1 MRNTTG
7 IRVRNDLWETS
18 RVNLHHRSDL
28 ANHSGLCV
36 RLVTA
41 DTMAESLFDVISSQ
55 CSSLPLRDKHVE
67 PDRTTLNYLDRLSTL
82 SLSDLTTTES
92 EALDY
97 DSKSSLR
104 SLQVLVKRSYKSVD
118 TADEA
123 LSSLRTEI
131 PKAFEE
137 ATALQAALPD
147 VEKGT
152 TRFAQKYNKLSDNA
166 TLDHR
171 KRVLRLGDN
180 VDRISDVLE
189 LPALLSSII
198 SASSSAA
205 TSQAGSTSSANA
217 NYATA
222 LDLHAHIRR
231 LQRLYPDSDLVKSI
245 VTQAESAMRD
255 MTSSLIST
263 LRSQNLKLAGGMRL
277 IGLLRRV
284 APELDEIRSS
294 SKTWT
299 SNAGEGSLGA
309 MFLVCRLSNLLTTLE
324 ALEPLQE
331 LADQDFNQTDTS
343 RERNAWAAGQ
353 QTERYLKRYIEVF
366 REQCFAMISMYKSIF
381 PASLPEPSTQAHKDE
396 TSLLLRPQNP
406 REGLQQNRTLG
417 LPDIPLQRLPPVLS
431 TFTFH
436 IVDILMDTLRKYLPN
451 VRDQASRDS
460 LLTQVLYCSASLGRL
475 GGDFS
480 MMLAL
485 LEEDVN
491 DEIQSQI
498 PCDKDE
504 ATMPDSDP
512 EWMLA
517 MKKHKVQASRLELLA
532 SGVNRKTASEALA
545 SG

>member
-1 MRNTTG
+1 
-7 IRVRNDLWETS
+7 
-18 RVNLHHRSDL
+18 
-28 ANHSGLCV
+28 
-36 RLVTA
+36 
-41 DTMAESLFDVISSQ
+41 MAESLFDVISSQ
-55 CSSLPLRDKHVE
+55 YLSLPSHERPIE
-67 PDRTTLNYLDRLSTL
+67 SDRTTLNYLDRLSTL
-82 SLSDLTTTES
+82 SLSDLGTTES
-92 EALDY
+92 EALEY
-97 DSKSSLR
+97 DSQSSLR
-104 SLQVLVKRSYKSVD
+104 SLQVLAKRSYKSVD

-123 LSSLRTEI
+123 LSSLRTEV
-131 PKAFEE
+131 PKAAQD
-137 ATALQAALPD
+137 ATALQAALPN
-147 VEKGT
+147 VEKGAT
-152 TRFAQKYNKLSDNA
+152 KFAQKYNRLSDNA
-166 TLDHR
+166 TLDRR
-171 KRVLRLGDN
+171 KRILRLGDN

-189 LPALLSSII
+189 LPTLLSSII

-205 TSQAGSTSSANA
+205 PSQAGSTSSANA

-231 LQRLYPDSDLVKSI
+231 LQRLYPDSALVKSI
-245 VTQAESAMRD
+245 AAQAENAMRD
-255 MTSSLIST
+255 MTSSLVST

-284 APELDEIRSS
+284 APELDDFSS
-294 SKTWT
+294 GSKAWI

-309 MFLVCRLSNLLTTLE
+309 MFLVCRLSNLLATLE
-324 ALEPLQE
+324 ALEPLRE
-331 LADQDFNQTDTS
+331 LADQDFNQTNKARD
-343 RERNAWAAGQ
+343 RNAWAAGQ

-381 PASLPEPSTQAHKDE
+381 PASLPGPSTEAHKDE
-396 TSLLLRPQNP
+396 PSLLMKSQNL
-406 REGLQQNRTLG
+406 REGLQQDGRSG
-417 LPDIPLQRLPPVLS
+417 LPDDPLQKLPPALS

-436 IVDILMDTLRKYLPN
+436 IIDMLMDTLRRYLPN

-491 DEIQSQI
+491 EGIQRHINLDDDESMMAQ
-498 PCDKDE
+498 
-504 ATMPDSDP
+504 SDP

-532 SGVNRKTASEALA
+532 SGATRKTAPGGLA
-545 SG
+545 IG